1 MDYEKYLETIDV
13 SDVTDSDY
21 VSGYFGIVLEYMR
34 NHRSG
39 IKENRNRCEVKSIL
53 GRDVS
58 DVLAIYDKELELNSI
73 YNVYFNRCLNVL
85 DDDNYID
92 VYRLG
97 KTTFYSYFLNISH
110 YNGRIRSNNLSRKN
124 IFYRS
129 KYNEDYKEFGEFH
142 KDRLHRIK
150 VKRRW

>member
-21 VSGYFGIVLEYMR
+21 VSGYFGIVLEYMKE
-34 NHRSG
+34 HRIG
-39 IKENRNRCEVKSIL
+39 IKENRLNCEVKSIL

-58 DVLAIYDKELELNSI
+58 DVLRIYDKELELNSI
-73 YNVYFNRCLNVL
+73 YNVYFNRCLNIL

-97 KTTFYSYFLNISH
+97 KTTFYSYVLN
-110 YNGRIRSNNLSRKN
+110 KN
-124 IFYRS
+124 TWRFY
-129 KYNEDYKEFGEFH
+129 
-142 KDRLHRIK
+142 I
-150 VKRRW
+150 

>member
-13 SDVTDSDY
+13 SGVTDSDY
-21 VSGYFGIVLEYMR
+21 VSGYFGLVLEYMR
-34 NHRSG
+34 DHRIG

-97 KTTFYSYFLNISH
+97 KTTFYSYILNISH
-110 YNGRIRSNNLSRKN
+110 YNGRIQSNNLSRKN